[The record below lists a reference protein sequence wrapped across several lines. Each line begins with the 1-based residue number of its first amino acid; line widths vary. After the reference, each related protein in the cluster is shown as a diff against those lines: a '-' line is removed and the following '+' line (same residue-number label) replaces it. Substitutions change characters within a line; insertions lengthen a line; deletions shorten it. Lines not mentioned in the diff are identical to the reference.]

1 MKVNKIKDL
10 KLEIEKARNEIDF
23 LNSIYGIYDEFN
35 EEEIDNRID
44 VLRFIIFDSYVNM
57 SDISGIKL
65 RKGSSMFKD
74 SFVKRKIIH
83 EYKARD

>member
-1 MKVNKIKDL
+1 MKINKIKDL
-10 KLEIEKARNEIDF
+10 KLEIEKARDEIVF
-23 LNSIYGIYDEFN
+23 LNSIYDEFN
-35 EEEIDNRID
+35 KEEIDNRID
-44 VLRFIIFDSYVNM
+44 VLRFIIFVSYVNM
-57 SDISGIKL
+57 NDISGIKL